1 MSLRVRSRS
10 IKPLIAGAA
19 ALVAL
24 AALVSDS
31 GPTNAQDA
39 TYMPAFTSEKMLKIP
54 EAKIWRERP
63 YFGSLVA
70 LNALND
76 GNAPFPEHHVVY
88 VDPVSSAHY
97 KKSGA

>member
-1 MSLRVRSRS
+1 MTRRAFSRNF
-10 IKPLIAGAA
+10 IPIIAGAA

-24 AALVSDS
+24 AAHVSDS

-63 YFGSLVA
+63 YIGSLVT

-76 GNAPFPEHHVVY
+76 GSAPFPEHHVVY
-88 VDPVSSAHY
+88 IDPVSWAHY
-97 KKSGA
+97 KKTGA

>member
-1 MSLRVRSRS
+1 MSLCVRSRS
-10 IKPLIAGAA
+10 IKPLIAGAV

-24 AALVSDS
+24 AAHVSDS

-39 TYMPAFTSEKMLKIP
+39 TYMPVFTSEKMLKIP

-63 YFGSLVA
+63 YIGSLVT

-88 VDPVSSAHY
+88 IDPVSWAHY
-97 KKSGA
+97 EKTGA